1 MEYLFVYLLQM
12 LDVIQGVACAIFI
25 VFIVICIALII
36 NCIAT
41 FVESCPFIP
50 NKNDIKYKNEAYT
63 LYKIRKGLIKTAII
77 AFVLSSVLSFIPTKQ
92 TLLLMGGTYLG
103 KKAVNAV
110 ITDEKIK
117 KVDTII
123 NLQLDKYIKD
133 LQKQGD

>member
-1 MEYLFVYLLQM
+1 MEYLFIYLLQT
-12 LDVIQGVACAIFI
+12 LDVIQFVACVIFI
-25 VFIVICIALII
+25 VFIGICVALII

-41 FVESCPFIP
+41 FADCCSFIP
-50 NKNDIKYKNEAYT
+50 DKDDIKYESETYK

-92 TLLLMGGTYLG
+92 TLLFMGGTYLG

-110 ITDEKIK
+110 ATDEKIK

-123 NLQLDKYIKD
+123 NLQLDKYIKE
-133 LQKQGD
+133 LQKGNN

>member
-41 FVESCPFIP
+41 FTDCRSFIP
-50 NKNDIKYKNEAYT
+50 DKNDIKDESETYK

-77 AFVLSSVLSFIPTKQ
+77 AFVLSSVLSFIPQNK
-92 TLLLMGGTYLG
+92 LY
-103 KKAVNAV
+103 
-110 ITDEKIK
+110 
-117 KVDTII
+117 
-123 NLQLDKYIKD
+123 Y
-133 LQKQGD
+133 